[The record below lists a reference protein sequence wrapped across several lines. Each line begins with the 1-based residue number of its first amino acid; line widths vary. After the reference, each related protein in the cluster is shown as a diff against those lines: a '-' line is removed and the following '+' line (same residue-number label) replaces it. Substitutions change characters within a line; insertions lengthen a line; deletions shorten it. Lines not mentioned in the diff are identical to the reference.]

1 MRFPAETNE
10 NCIIMNKVTPG
21 ITSPGLLVP
30 AGIAKPSYSL
40 TGGSPANRRAKL
52 FLTKDRIEPLRETC
66 KIAKE
71 VLDIASAAVKAGVS
85 GTEVDRIAH
94 EACIERGAY
103 PSCLNYSE
111 FPKSICISVNEV
123 ICHGIPDSR
132 VFENGDIVNVDVTVF
147 KNGYHGDCSK
157 MVMVGDV
164 DERSKKLVEV
174 AEESLYIGIKA
185 VRAGGRIKDIGK
197 AIESFVNANGF
208 SVVKAYCGHG
218 IGEDFHTDPQVPHN
232 FTPDIK
238 YKIKPGMV
246 FTIEPMINMG
256 DWQHKLWADNWTAAT
271 IDDLPSA
278 QFEHTILVTRDGVEV
293 LTK

>member
-1 MRFPAETNE
+1 
-10 NCIIMNKVTPG
+10 MNKVTKG
-21 ITSPGLLVP
+21 IISPALPVP
-30 AGIAKPSYSL
+30 SGIAKPSYAT
-40 TGGSPANRRAKL
+40 TGVPPSARRGKL

-66 KIAKE
+66 RIAKE
-71 VLDIASAAVKAGVS
+71 VLDIASASVKAGVS
-85 GTEVDRIAH
+85 GTEVDMIAH

-103 PSCLNYSE
+103 PSCLNYNG

-132 VFENGDIVNVDVTVF
+132 IFQNGDIVNVDVTVF
-147 KNGYHGDCSK
+147 KDGYHGDCSK

-164 DERSKKLVEV
+164 DERSRKLVEI
-174 AEESLYIGIKA
+174 AEESLYIGISA
-185 VRAGGRIKDIGK
+185 VRPGGRIKDIGK
-197 AIESFVNANGF
+197 AIEKFVNANGF

-232 FTPDIK
+232 FTPEFK

-256 DWQHKLWADNWTAAT
+256 NWQHKLWEDNWTAAT

-278 QFEHTILVTRDGVEV
+278 QFEHTMLVTRDGVEV